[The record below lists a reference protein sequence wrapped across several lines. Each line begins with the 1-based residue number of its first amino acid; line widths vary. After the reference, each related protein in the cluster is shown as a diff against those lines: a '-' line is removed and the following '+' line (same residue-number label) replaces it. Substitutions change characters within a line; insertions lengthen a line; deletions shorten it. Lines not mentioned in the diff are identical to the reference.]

1 MGISE
6 NRSEAACGLALL
18 LDSSFAMNSISNVLT
33 TVVHSVMIYR
43 RERVSSDDDDE
54 AVIST
59 DRHIVNAQEKL
70 RHRVEE

>member
-6 NRSEAACGLALL
+6 NRSEAVCWLALL

-33 TVVHSVMIYR
+33 TVVHSVVIYR
-43 RERVSSDDDDE
+43 RECVSSDDDE

-59 DRHIVNAQEKL
+59 DRHMVSVQEKL
-70 RHRVEE
+70 RRRAEE

>member
-1 MGISE
+1 
-6 NRSEAACGLALL
+6 LL

-43 RERVSSDDDDE
+43 RERVSSDDDE